1 MSKKYMEAGVNLE
14 AGYEGVKRIK
24 KHVER
29 TKIKGAMDSLGAF
42 GGAFDLS
49 ILKYKDPILVSGTDG
64 VGTKLKLGIEL
75 DIHHTLGQDLVAMCV
90 NDILVQGAKPLFF
103 LDYIAIGKNDP
114 SKIEDL
120 VRGVSD
126 GCVLGKCALIG
137 GETAEMPGVYEEDH
151 YDLAGFAV
159 GVVEKNKM
167 ITGEKI
173 ESGDI
178 IIGIKSSGIHSN
190 GYSLVRKIIKDND
203 LDLRKIYEGFNKE
216 LGEVLLKPTK
226 IYTELVEKVL
236 EKIEVKGM
244 CHITGGGFY
253 ENVPRILPKGLGAQ
267 FNYKDIEI
275 LEIFKFLKKYGN
287 LQWDEMFNIFN
298 MGIGFMIIVRKEDV
312 KEVLNILNGEG
323 SVIGEVVKGVGVE
336 IKW

>member
-49 ILKYKDPILVSGTDG
+49 ILKYKEPILVSGTDG

-90 NDILVQGAKPLFF
+90 NDILVQGANPLFF

-137 GETAEMPGVYEEDH
+137 GETAEMPGVYEENH

-159 GVVEKNKM
+159 GVVEKSKM

-226 IYTELVEKVL
+226 IYTELIEKVL

-253 ENVPRILPKGLGAQ
+253 ENVPRVLPKGLGAQ

-298 MGIGFMIIVRKEDV
+298 MGIGFMIIVRKDNV

-323 SVIGEVVKGVGVE
+323 SVIGEVVKGVGVK

>member
-49 ILKYKDPILVSGTDG
+49 ILKYKEPILVSGTDG

-126 GCVLGKCALIG
+126 GCILGKCALIG
-137 GETAEMPGVYEEDH
+137 GETAEMPGVYEENH

-159 GVVEKNKM
+159 GVVEKSKM

-236 EKIEVKGM
+236 EKIEVRGM

-253 ENVPRILPKGLGAQ
+253 ENVPRVLPKGLGAQ

>member
-49 ILKYKDPILVSGTDG
+49 ILKYKEPILVSGTDG

-137 GETAEMPGVYEEDH
+137 GETAEMPGVYEENH
-151 YDLAGFAV
+151 YDLAGFTV
-159 GVVEKNKM
+159 GVVEKSKM

-173 ESGDI
+173 ERGDI

-226 IYTELVEKVL
+226 IYTELIEKVL

>member
-29 TKIKGAMDSLGAF
+29 TKIKGAMNSLGAF

-49 ILKYKDPILVSGTDG
+49 ILKYKEPILVSGTDG

-137 GETAEMPGVYEEDH
+137 GETAEMPGVYEENH
-151 YDLAGFAV
+151 YDLAGFVV
-159 GVVEKNKM
+159 GVVEKSKM

-173 ESGDI
+173 ERGDI

-236 EKIEVKGM
+236 EKIEVRGM

-253 ENVPRILPKGLGAQ
+253 ENVPRVLPKGLGAQ

-298 MGIGFMIIVRKEDV
+298 MGIGFMIIVRKENV
-312 KEVLNILNGEG
+312 NEVLNILNGKG

>member
-49 ILKYKDPILVSGTDG
+49 ILKYKEPILVSGTDG

>member
-49 ILKYKDPILVSGTDG
+49 ILKYKEPILVSGTDG

-137 GETAEMPGVYEEDH
+137 GETAEMPGLYEENH

-159 GVVEKNKM
+159 GVVEKSKM

-226 IYTELVEKVL
+226 IYTELIEKVL

-253 ENVPRILPKGLGAQ
+253 ENVPRVLPKGLGAQ

>member
-49 ILKYKDPILVSGTDG
+49 ILKYKEPILVSGTDG

-253 ENVPRILPKGLGAQ
+253 ENVPRILPNGLGAQ

-287 LQWDEMFNIFN
+287 LQWNEMFNIFN

>member
-49 ILKYKDPILVSGTDG
+49 ILKYKEPILVSGTDG

-126 GCVLGKCALIG
+126 GCVLGKCTLIG
-137 GETAEMPGVYEEDH
+137 GETAEMPGVYEENH

-159 GVVEKNKM
+159 GVVEKSKM

-236 EKIEVKGM
+236 EKIEVRGM

-253 ENVPRILPKGLGAQ
+253 ENVPRVLPKGLGAQ

>member
-49 ILKYKDPILVSGTDG
+49 ILKYKEPILVSGTDG

-137 GETAEMPGVYEEDH
+137 GETAEMPGLYEENH

-159 GVVEKNKM
+159 GVVEKSKM

-236 EKIEVKGM
+236 EKIEVRGM

-253 ENVPRILPKGLGAQ
+253 ENVPRVLPKGLGAQ

-323 SVIGEVVKGVGVE
+323 SVIGEVVKGAGVE